1 MELDRSSI
9 LNSLAKTV
17 IEMDTDAARKLAAE
31 AVRLGI
37 DPYRAIMEGLAKGMD
52 KVNELYEDE
61 EYFVPE
67 LLVCA
72 DAMYAGIEVLRAH
85 MPKED
90 PHSRKKIVIGVMKG
104 DTHDIGKNL
113 VKIMLDNAGFEMH
126 DMGRDV
132 SYAKFVDTAGEIKA
146 DVVCLSTL
154 MTTTMD
160 GMQVVIEDLKKAGIN
175 SKLMTTTMDGMQVVI
190 EDLKKAG
197 INSKVLIGGGPISP
211 SFAKNIG
218 ADGYAKNAA
227 EAVKVVKGVLQGIPI
242 SSVLF
247 KDKRELVSIERN
259 IGGKR

>member
-1 MELDRSSI
+1 MALDISSI
-9 LNSLAKTV
+9 LNSLARAV
-17 IEMDTDAARKLAAE
+17 IEMDTDRARAVAAE
-31 AVRLGI
+31 AIRLKI
-37 DPYRAIMEGLAKGMD
+37 DPYMAIMDGLAKGMD

-67 LLVCA
+67 LLVCS

-90 PHSRKKIVIGVMKG
+90 PHSKKKIVIGVMKG

-175 SKLMTTTMDGMQVVI
+175 SK
-190 EDLKKAG
+190 
-197 INSKVLIGGGPISP
+197 VLIGGGPISP

-227 EAVKVVKGVLQGIPI
+227 EAVKVVKGVLQGIPL

>member
-9 LNSLAKTV
+9 LNSLAKAV

-175 SKLMTTTMDGMQVVI
+175 SK
-190 EDLKKAG
+190 
-197 INSKVLIGGGPISP
+197 VLIGGGPISP

>member
-1 MELDRSSI
+1 MERSTSDI
-9 LNSLAKTV
+9 LNDLARAV
-17 IEMDTDAARKLAAE
+17 IEMDEKRARSVAAE
-31 AVRLGI
+31 AMSSRI

-52 KVNELYEDE
+52 KVNELYEEE

-72 DAMYAGIEVLRAH
+72 DAMYGGIEVIKPY
-85 MPKED
+85 MPKEEAGT
-90 PHSRKKIVIGVMKG
+90 KKKVVIGVMKG

-113 VKIMLDNAGFEMH
+113 VRILLDNAGFEMH

-132 SYAKFVDTAGEIKA
+132 PYAKFVDTAGEIKA
-146 DVVCLSTL
+146 DIVCLSTL

-160 GMQVVIEDLKKAGIN
+160 GMGVV
-175 SKLMTTTMDGMQVVI
+175 V

-197 INSKVLIGGGPISP
+197 INSKVLVGGGPISP
-211 SFAKNIG
+211 GFAKSIG

-227 EAVKVVKGVLQGIPI
+227 EAVKVVKGVLQGIPL